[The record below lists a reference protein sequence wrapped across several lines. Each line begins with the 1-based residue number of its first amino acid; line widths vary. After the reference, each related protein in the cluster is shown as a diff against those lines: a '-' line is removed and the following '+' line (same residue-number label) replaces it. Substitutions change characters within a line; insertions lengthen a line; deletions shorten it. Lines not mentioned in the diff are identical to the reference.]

1 MEGREGH
8 GGVSNGRQAGFVDGG
23 CGGRAGGEM
32 AGGPMHCTDNQHHPF
47 RPNATLSGPQFS
59 LTTSKLTHA
68 NQVQGA
74 AHEGGRQDVAK
85 VVARSLDK
93 GQVQLCSPTGRPR
106 AGQLF
111 LERVAEGWGLG
122 WRGEGLVKPPGA
134 RRKGSGEQHH
144 NALTCLP
151 HPQQAV
157 LAPAPVRVRQ
167 QDIKFGHVG
176 QGIGGRVALGE
187 SVGVRCACR
196 ARCACPPS
204 RTRAR
209 HPRPT
214 PSRPPPPLQAPP

>member
-23 CGGRAGGEM
+23 CGGRAGDEM
-32 AGGPMHCTDNQHHPF
+32 GGAPMHCTDNQHHPF

-68 NQVQGA
+68 NQVKGA

-134 RRKGSGEQHH
+134 RRKGSG
-144 NALTCLP
+144 NNTTMPRRALPTLSRRCLP
-151 HPQQAV
+151 P
-157 LAPAPVRVRQ
+157 
-167 QDIKFGHVG
+167 
-176 QGIGGRVALGE
+176 
-187 SVGVRCACR
+187 
-196 ARCACPPS
+196 
-204 RTRAR
+204 
-209 HPRPT
+209 PRPASD
-214 PSRPPPPLQAPP
+214 SRI